1 MLDNHCQLNSSSFNC
16 VIIYPCADAFYYHNE
31 GILLRE
37 TNKYTRSIAYN
48 SRSGR
53 LRVINLYQSA
63 QLEFLNPPL
72 IHQLDLSFW
81 RVCRCCIFVFVRR
94 SLFKMSSSAAFLNF
108 RKSISFNLKW
118 LTEHRHSLRSLN
130 FEGWNGV
137 VALTVVWERVQLTPR
152 SRIDCLQCIYIQ
164 IQNLE
169 LYTEFVSFVGI
180 NTVSSVFSSFF
191 GCLKS
196 PFVPFPQMR
205 KGNRKEQTERNFPIH
220 SSEAYLHMY
229 LTLRIIILT
238 YKRGPANFTFCLSL
252 LFLQIDRIIIIIK
265 MMIIIKLE
273 WSNKTLFV
281 AQLIRIIS

>member
-37 TNKYTRSIAYN
+37 TNKYTRSSAYN

-81 RVCRCCIFVFVRR
+81 RVCRCCIFVFVRH
-94 SLFKMSSSAAFLNF
+94 SLFKISSSVAFINF

-137 VALTVVWERVQLTPR
+137 VALTVVWERVPADT
-152 SRIDCLQCIYIQ
+152 Q
-164 IQNLE
+164 IPDRLSVVH
-169 LYTEFVSFVGI
+169 LYTNIEFRTLYRICEFRWHQHCQQR
-180 NTVSSVFSSFF
+180 FF
-191 GCLKS
+191 FIFQMFKITFC
-196 PFVPFPQMR
+196 PFPPDAKR
-205 KGNRKEQTERNFPIH
+205 KQERTNGAEFPNSFIR
-220 SSEAYLHMY
+220 SIFAYVLDFEDHNSH
-229 LTLRIIILT
+229 LQ
-238 YKRGPANFTFCLSL
+238 KRA
-252 LFLQIDRIIIIIK
+252 R
-265 MMIIIKLE
+265 
-273 WSNKTLFV
+273 
-281 AQLIRIIS
+281 